1 MIYWKFK
8 IDNSKW
14 IWFLYKNI
22 KISFEQ
28 WTEYCRQQINKVDI
42 DVYLGMTKSKW
53 FNSYLNDYFGSM

>member
-1 MIYWKFK
+1 M
-8 IDNSKW
+8 
-14 IWFLYKNI
+14 FLYKNI

-28 WTEYCRQQINKVDI
+28 WTEYCRPQINKVDI